1 MMYIK
6 MISNQYLLFWVR
18 VSHSLRPLS
27 QPQSFPL
34 SDTPPL
40 CSTSAGGRSY
50 SHQKQ
55 TEEIKPIQWGYLYE
69 EGGGGLWFII
79 FIKLYQI
86 NWTKLEIWLKTKL
99 LSIGFDDRTGKL

>member
-1 MMYIK
+1 MYIK

-69 EGGGGLWFII
+69 EGGGGCDLLFLSSY
-79 FIKLYQI
+79 IKSIEQ
-86 NWTKLEIWLKTKL
+86 NWKSDWKLNC
-99 LSIGFDDRTGKL
+99 